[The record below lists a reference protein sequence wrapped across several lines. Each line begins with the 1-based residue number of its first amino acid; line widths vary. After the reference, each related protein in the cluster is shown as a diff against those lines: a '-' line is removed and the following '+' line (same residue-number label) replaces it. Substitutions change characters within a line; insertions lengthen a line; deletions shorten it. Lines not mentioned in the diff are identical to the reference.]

1 MDIDSNILSDKDR
14 NKIKDLK
21 NRKVESIVEEFVK
34 LCKPSKVT
42 VITDS
47 KEDIDY
53 VRNLPLKNGEE
64 TALATKGHTIHFDGY
79 YDQARD
85 KAHTVVLLPEGK
97 SLGKHINQMNREK
110 GLKEIMKIF
119 DGSMKGKECLVRFF
133 CLGPTNSVFSIP
145 ALQLT
150 DSAYVAHSEDLLYRP
165 GYEEFKRL
173 NGSPEFFYFIHSAG
187 ELTEANVTK
196 NVDKRRIYIDLEED
210 RVLSVNNQYAGNSIG
225 LKKLALRLAINKA
238 VEKDKD
244 FWTEHMYIAATIPL
258 NKERKTYFLG
268 AFPSACGKTSTAMV
282 PGNQI
287 VGDDIAYIR
296 IIDGEPRAV
305 NIECGIFGI
314 IKDVNAIDDPLI
326 YKTLNTP
333 IETIFSNVLITDGKP
348 YWQGMGIDIPDH
360 GINWSSSL
368 LGEWHKGK
376 IDPNTGKE
384 IPCSHGNARFTV
396 HLKDIENTDMEALE
410 NPKGVRFHGILYG
423 GRDSDTSV
431 PIVESL
437 NWNHGVFV
445 GAILE
450 SETTFATLGAEG
462 VRKLNPYANLDFI
475 VVPLGNYIKHHFN
488 FGKECKSKGT
498 TIPRVFGTNYFLKR
512 EGKYIDDKV
521 DKKIWLLWAEGR
533 IHGDYDAI
541 KTPVGLI
548 PRYEDLRKLFKEVFN
563 SDYTKSRYDFEFAIR
578 VDKYL
583 EKMDRIEKAF
593 SGEDKM
599 PDEFF
604 NELNN
609 QRQRL
614 IEAKNKFN
622 SDVILLEK
630 FLEAQ

>member
-210 RVLSVNNQYAGNSIG
+210 RVLSVNNQYAGN
-225 LKKLALRLAINKA
+225 
-238 VEKDKD
+238 
-244 FWTEHMYIAATIPL
+244 
-258 NKERKTYFLG
+258 
-268 AFPSACGKTSTAMV
+268 
-282 PGNQI
+282 
-287 VGDDIAYIR
+287 
-296 IIDGEPRAV
+296 
-305 NIECGIFGI
+305 
-314 IKDVNAIDDPLI
+314 
-326 YKTLNTP
+326 
-333 IETIFSNVLITDGKP
+333 
-348 YWQGMGIDIPDH
+348 
-360 GINWSSSL
+360 
-368 LGEWHKGK
+368 
-376 IDPNTGKE
+376 
-384 IPCSHGNARFTV
+384 
-396 HLKDIENTDMEALE
+396 
-410 NPKGVRFHGILYG
+410 
-423 GRDSDTSV
+423 
-431 PIVESL
+431 
-437 NWNHGVFV
+437 
-445 GAILE
+445 
-450 SETTFATLGAEG
+450 
-462 VRKLNPYANLDFI
+462 
-475 VVPLGNYIKHHFN
+475 
-488 FGKECKSKGT
+488 
-498 TIPRVFGTNYFLKR
+498 
-512 EGKYIDDKV
+512 
-521 DKKIWLLWAEGR
+521 
-533 IHGDYDAI
+533 
-541 KTPVGLI
+541 
-548 PRYEDLRKLFKEVFN
+548 
-563 SDYTKSRYDFEFAIR
+563 
-578 VDKYL
+578 
-583 EKMDRIEKAF
+583 
-593 SGEDKM
+593 
-599 PDEFF
+599 
-604 NELNN
+604 
-609 QRQRL
+609 
-614 IEAKNKFN
+614 
-622 SDVILLEK
+622 
-630 FLEAQ
+630 